1 MKCSVPLCSAAA
13 AHDAGCM
20 HNRQARSRSAGCGTA
35 PARSCSSDT
44 VSCNRIRIG
53 LSGATCAATASLC
66 AADTAC
72 SRTCDA
78 PIPGGTPCRAQT
90 WCRRAPQ
97 IAPLVCA
104 VVSPGSASK
113 HLPVSNEMQH
123 IQNTPGPK
131 RRPSVQVAHPTIP
144 SCLEPAQTG
153 GASIRRWPPM
163 RLRKDRTC
171 ISHKSCAH
179 HYVVSNGPLA
189 TPCKTRPC
197 QHLPRRR
204 WARRLGAGPLPSSF
218 PRSPGDGHNRIR
230 RGR

>member
-1 MKCSVPLCSAAA
+1 MRDACITARPAANLLAVVQLQPGVARQTQFPTIGSESVCPALRVPPPQAYAQPTRRA
-13 AHDAGCM
+13 RAHAM
-20 HNRQARSRSAGCGTA
+20 LRFQ
-35 PARSCSSDT
+35 
-44 VSCNRIRIG
+44 
-53 LSGATCAATASLC
+53 
-66 AADTAC
+66 
-72 SRTCDA
+72 
-78 PIPGGTPCRAQT
+78 GGTPCSAQT

-104 VVSPGSASK
+104 VVSPGRASK
-113 HLPVSNEMQH
+113 HLPVSHEMQH

-144 SCLEPAQTG
+144 SCPETAQTG

-204 WARRLGAGPLPSSF
+204 WAGRLGTGQPSLEFSEESWRQAQ
-218 PRSPGDGHNRIR
+218 PD
-230 RGR
+230 